1 MPLAAAPVRP
11 HLASLVDEYLRH
23 KHDVA
28 VVTHEGLRR
37 RSVTY
42 GELATL
48 TGRFASA
55 LESQTIGK
63 GERVIVCGENGAE
76 WIAAFMGCVL
86 RGVIV
91 VPLDATSTPA
101 FANRIAA
108 DVLPRLIV
116 GSRASLDLF
125 TPPSPLPTIAFEEF
139 AGRLPPQPL
148 LTPEPSLNEN
158 DPLQIVYTSGT
169 TAEPKGVVHT
179 HRNVLASVRPIE
191 TEMRKYLRYER
202 LFHPLRFLHT
212 LPLSHVFGQFM
223 GLWLPPL
230 LGAALHFPPRLIAA
244 ELVETVKTERI
255 SVIAAVPRMLDLLR
269 AHLIGRFQNVEAR
282 IERARTLSVAKKWWL
297 FRDIHQA
304 FGLKFW
310 AFVCGG
316 AALSSEAEQFWL
328 RLGFAVV
335 QGYGMTETTALVS
348 LNHPFKSA
356 SGTIGKVM
364 PGREIQLTGE
374 GEILVRGE
382 TVAQSIWQGGKA
394 LPVSG
399 GWVATG
405 DLASVD
411 EQGNLRFRGRK
422 KEVIVTSAGLN
433 IYPEDVEAELDRQP
447 GVQASVVVASD
458 GENGPEPVA
467 ALIAATDDVAAA
479 AVRSANSALAEFQR
493 IRRWVRWLEPDF
505 PRTSNGK
512 LLRRVVAARLSALQS
527 PAGAVP
533 ASDTL
538 ESLVARATHGRPM
551 PLGDATRLEGLF
563 DSLGRLDFASNLEER
578 FGVSL
583 DDVEW
588 SRLTTLADLRAR
600 LNVSNVN
607 SRMGRAAPAP
617 SGTPASSEAVARA
630 AAAIPAPAAT
640 HLYPTWPWSQPQQA
654 IRAAFLELIIR
665 PITWLLA
672 APRVKRQAELRIES
686 PALIV
691 ANHVSAYDMPLVLYA
706 LPGKMRRRV
715 AVAMSAEMLL
725 DFRKGRNL
733 GNWFLNALGPVTY
746 FLLTGLFN
754 IFPLPRRSSFA
765 KSFRHAAAA
774 MDRGYHVLVF
784 PEGRRSE
791 DGALAPFQKG
801 SGLLWH
807 ELHCPALP
815 VYIEG
820 LGAMKTG
827 KQRWFRSGRLTVIT
841 GKPLRY
847 PETLSPSECTRLLEH
862 SVVMLEEEPAQS

>member
-1 MPLAAAPVRP
+1 MPQAAPVRP
-11 HLASLVDEYLRH
+11 HLASLLADYLRH
-23 KHDVA
+23 KNDVA
-28 VVTHEGLRR
+28 VVTHDGLRR
-37 RSVTY
+37 RSTTY

-48 TGRFASA
+48 AGRFASA
-55 LESQTIGK
+55 IESQCIGK
-63 GERVIVCGENGAE
+63 GERVIVCGENSAE
-76 WIAAFMGCVL
+76 WIASFMGCVL

-91 VPLDATSTPA
+91 VPLDAGSTPA
-101 FANRIAA
+101 LANRIAA

-116 GSRASLDLF
+116 GSRVSLGLF
-125 TPPSPLPTIAFEEF
+125 TSPSLSPTIAFDEF
-139 AGRLPPQPL
+139 AQRLPQQPL
-148 LTPEPSLNEN
+148 LTPEPSLNES

-169 TAEPKGVVHT
+169 TAEPKGVIHT

-191 TEMRKYLRYER
+191 TEMQRYLRYER

-244 ELVETVKTERI
+244 ELVEMVKTERI
-255 SVIAAVPRMLDLLR
+255 SVIAAVPRMMDLLR
-269 AHLIGRFQNVEAR
+269 AHLIDRFANLKPR
-282 IERARTLSVAKKWWL
+282 IERARTLLVPQKWWL
-297 FRDIHQA
+297 FRDVHVA

-364 PGREIQLTGE
+364 PGREIQLTGD

-382 TVAQSIWQGGKA
+382 TVAQSVWQNGKA

-411 EQGNLRFRGRK
+411 AQGNLRFRGRK

-433 IYPEDVEAELDRQP
+433 IYPEDVEAELDRQL
-447 GVQASVVVASD
+447 GIHASVVVASH
-458 GENGPEPVA
+458 GESGPEPVA
-467 ALIAATDDVAAA
+467 ALIAATDEAAAA
-479 AVRSANSALAEFQR
+479 AVRSANAALAEFQR

-512 LLRRVVAARLSALQS
+512 LLRRVVAARLSALES
-527 PAGAVP
+527 PAGAGP

-551 PLGDATRLEGLF
+551 PLGDATRLEDLF
-563 DSLGRLDFASNLEER
+563 DSLGRLDFASSLEER
-578 FGVSL
+578 FGLSL
-583 DDVEW
+583 DEVEW
-588 SRLTTLADLRAR
+588 SRLTTLADLRAMINR
-600 LNVSNVN
+600 S
-607 SRMGRAAPAP
+607 GRQAPAQSGIGPSASPPPIPAAPA
-617 SGTPASSEAVARA
+617 E
-630 AAAIPAPAAT
+630 T
-640 HLYPTWPWSQPQQA
+640 HLYPTWPWSLPQ
-654 IRAAFLELIIR
+654 RAVRLAFLELIIR

-672 APRVKRQAELRIES
+672 APRVERQAELRMES

-691 ANHVSAYDMPLVLYA
+691 ANHVTAYDAPLVLYA
-706 LPGKMRRRV
+706 LPGSMRRRV

-733 GNWFLNALGPVTY
+733 GNWFLNALGPITY

-754 IFPLPRRSSFA
+754 IFPLPQRSSFA

-784 PEGRRSE
+784 PEGRRSF
-791 DGALAPFQKG
+791 DGALAPFQRG

-807 ELHCPALP
+807 ELRCPALP
-815 VYIEG
+815 VYVAG
-820 LGAMKTG
+820 LGTMKTG
-827 KQRWFRSGRLTVIT
+827 NTRWFRSGKLKVVT

-847 PETLSPSECTRLLEH
+847 PETLSPGECTRLLEQ
-862 SVVMLEEEPAQS
+862 SVVMLEQEPTL

>member
-1 MPLAAAPVRP
+1 MPQAAALIRP

-23 KHDVA
+23 KNDVA
-28 VVTHEGLRR
+28 VVTHNGLRR
-37 RSVTY
+37 LSVTY
-42 GELATL
+42 GELAAL
-48 TGRFASA
+48 AGRFASA
-55 LESQTIGK
+55 LESQRIGK
-63 GERVIVCGENGAE
+63 GERVIVCGENCAP

-91 VPLDATSTPA
+91 VPLDAATTAA

-116 GSRASLDLF
+116 GSRVSLGLF
-125 TPPSPLPTIAFEEF
+125 TSPLPTIAFEEF
-139 AGRLPPQPL
+139 DQRLPPQPL
-148 LTPEPSLNEN
+148 LTPEPGLNEN

-169 TAEPKGVVHT
+169 TAEPKGVIHT

-191 TEMRKYLRYER
+191 TEMQKYLRYER
-202 LFHPLRFLHT
+202 FFHPLRFLHT

-244 ELVETVKTERI
+244 ELIETVKTERI
-255 SVIAAVPRMLDLLR
+255 SVIAAVPRMMDLLR
-269 AHLIGRFQNVEAR
+269 AHLIGRFANVAAR

-297 FRDIHQA
+297 FRDIHAA
-304 FGLKFW
+304 FGFKFW

-316 AALSSEAEQFWL
+316 AALSSDAEQFWL

-382 TVAQSIWQGGKA
+382 TVAQSVWQNGKA

-433 IYPEDVEAELDRQP
+433 IYPEDLEAELDRQP
-447 GVQASVVVASD
+447 GIQASVVVASE
-458 GENGPEPVA
+458 GANGPEPVA
-467 ALIAATDDVAAA
+467 ALIAATDGAAA
-479 AVRSANSALAEFQR
+479 EAVRSANAALAEFQR
-493 IRRWVRWLEPDF
+493 IRRWVRWIEPDF

-512 LLRRVVAARLSALQS
+512 LLRRVVASRLSAAAS
-527 PAGAVP
+527 DAGAGP

-538 ESLVARATHGRPM
+538 ESLVARTTHGRPM
-551 PLGDATRLEGLF
+551 PLGDATRLEDLF
-563 DSLGRLDFASNLEER
+563 DSLGRLDFASSLEER
-578 FGVSL
+578 FGLSL
-583 DDVEW
+583 DEIEW

-600 LNVSNVN
+600 LNVSNVAN
-607 SRMGRAAPAP
+607 RAGQQSLAESGTGAAPEPLSTAMP
-617 SGTPASSEAVARA
+617 AILSGQ
-630 AAAIPAPAAT
+630 T
-640 HLYPTWPWSQPQQA
+640 HLYPTWPWSFPQQA

-665 PITWLLA
+665 PFTWLLA
-672 APRVKRQAELRIES
+672 APRIVRQAELRLET

-691 ANHVSAYDMPLVLYA
+691 ANHVSAYDAPLVLYA
-706 LPGKMRRRV
+706 LPAKMRRRV

-733 GNWFLNALGPVTY
+733 GNWFLNALGPLTY
-746 FLLTGLFN
+746 FLMTGLFN
-754 IFPLPRRSSFA
+754 IFPLPQRSSFA

-784 PEGRRSE
+784 PEGRRSD

-807 ELHCPALP
+807 ELRCPALP
-815 VYIEG
+815 VFISG

-827 KQRWFRSGRLTVIT
+827 KQRWFRSGKLAVIT

-847 PETLSPSECTRLLEH
+847 PETLSPGECTRLLEQ
-862 SVVMLEEEPAQS
+862 SVAMLDLEPVG

>member
-1 MPLAAAPVRP
+1 MPQAAAPVRP

-23 KHDVA
+23 KSDVA
-28 VVTHEGLRR
+28 VVTHIGLRR

-42 GELATL
+42 GELATM
-48 TGRFASA
+48 TGRFASVV
-55 LESQTIGK
+55 ESQRIGK
-63 GERVIVCGENGAE
+63 GERVIVCGENCVE
-76 WIAAFMGCVL
+76 WLAAFMGCVL

-91 VPLDATSTPA
+91 VPLDAGSTAA

-125 TPPSPLPTIAFEEF
+125 TPPSSLPTIAFEEF
-139 AGRLPPQPL
+139 DQRLPPHPL
-148 LTPEPSLNEN
+148 LTPEPALNEN

-244 ELVETVKTERI
+244 ELVETVKAERI
-255 SVIAAVPRMLDLLR
+255 SVIAAVPRLMDLLR
-269 AHLIGRFQNVEAR
+269 AYLISRFQNVETR

-297 FRDIHQA
+297 FRDIHKA

-382 TVAQSIWQGGKA
+382 TVAQSVWQGGRA

-467 ALIAATDDVAAA
+467 ALIAATDETAAA
-479 AVRSANSALAEFQR
+479 AVRAANSALAEFQR

-538 ESLVARATHGRPM
+538 ENLVARATHGRPM
-551 PLGDATRLEGLF
+551 PLGDATRLEDLF
-563 DSLGRLDFASNLEER
+563 DSLGRLDFASSLEER

-583 DDVEW
+583 DDAEW
-588 SRLTTLADLRAR
+588 SQLTTLADLRRR
-600 LNVSNVN
+600 LNLSN
-607 SRMGRAAPAP
+607 RIGRAAPAP
-617 SGTPASSEAVARA
+617 SGTSAPSEAIAIT
-630 AAAIPAPAAT
+630 AAAIPVPAETASLPNVALEPAT
-640 HLYPTWPWSQPQQA
+640 TGHPRGFP
-654 IRAAFLELIIR
+654 RAHHPAHYV
-665 PITWLLA
+665 A
-672 APRVKRQAELRIES
+672 AGS
-686 PALIV
+686 PARGAASGT
-691 ANHVSAYDMPLVLYA
+691 ANRIARAD
-706 LPGKMRRRV
+706 RRQSR
-715 AVAMSAEMLL
+715 
-725 DFRKGRNL
+725 L
-733 GNWFLNALGPVTY
+733 GV
-746 FLLTGLFN
+746 
-754 IFPLPRRSSFA
+754 
-765 KSFRHAAAA
+765 
-774 MDRGYHVLVF
+774 
-784 PEGRRSE
+784 
-791 DGALAPFQKG
+791 
-801 SGLLWH
+801 
-807 ELHCPALP
+807 
-815 VYIEG
+815 
-820 LGAMKTG
+820 
-827 KQRWFRSGRLTVIT
+827 
-841 GKPLRY
+841 
-847 PETLSPSECTRLLEH
+847 
-862 SVVMLEEEPAQS
+862 